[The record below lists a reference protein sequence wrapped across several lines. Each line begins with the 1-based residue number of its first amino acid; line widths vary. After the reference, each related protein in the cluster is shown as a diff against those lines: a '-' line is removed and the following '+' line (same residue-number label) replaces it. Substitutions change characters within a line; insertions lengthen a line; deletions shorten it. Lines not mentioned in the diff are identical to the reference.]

1 MNVARIKALVAVVLM
16 VAAFGGAAAWKPTRH
31 LADMKPKIGL
41 TELFPVS
48 FGDWT
53 QDTRMP
59 VQLVSPDQVA
69 LLNKLYNETLSRTYV
84 NRSTGER
91 IMLSVAY
98 GGDQSE
104 GTRAHL
110 PEVCYPAQGFQ
121 IMARQRTTFT
131 AGNRAVP
138 VQQLL
143 TKQGNRIEPVSY
155 WVVVGERI
163 ALTGPQQ
170 KLAQLAYSSRGII
183 PDGML
188 VRVSNI
194 DSEVAK
200 SYALHESF
208 VRQLAEVIPQDR
220 LSRVVGGGDS

>member
-1 MNVARIKALVAVVLM
+1 MTAVRIKALVVMLLM
-16 VAAFGGAAAWKPTRH
+16 VVAYGAAAAWKPTRH
-31 LADMKPKIGL
+31 LADMKEKVSL
-41 TELFPVS
+41 AELFPVR
-48 FGDWT
+48 FGDWV
-53 QDTRMP
+53 QDTRVP
-59 VQLVSPDQVA
+59 VQLVSPDQVE

-84 NRSTGER
+84 NRSSGER

-121 IMARQRTTFT
+121 IMSRQRTTFT
-131 AGNRAVP
+131 AADRAVP

-143 TKQGNRIEPVSY
+143 TKLGGRIEPVSY
-155 WVVVGERI
+155 WVVVGERV
-163 ALTGPQQ
+163 ALSGPQQ
-170 KLAQLAYSSRGII
+170 KLAQLAYSVRGII
-183 PDGML
+183 PDGTL

-194 DSEVAK
+194 DADAAK

-208 VRQLAEVIPQDR
+208 VREMAAAIPQDR
-220 LSRVVGGGDS
+220 LTRVVGGGES